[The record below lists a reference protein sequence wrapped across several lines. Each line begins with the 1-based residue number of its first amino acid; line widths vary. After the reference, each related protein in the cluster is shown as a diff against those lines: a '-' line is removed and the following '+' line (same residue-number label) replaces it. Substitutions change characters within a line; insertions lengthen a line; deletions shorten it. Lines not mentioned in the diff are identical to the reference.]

1 MYIVRHSKWM
11 NLEFKNKTQRTCTF
25 FPQLPSDVLIII
37 LKTSMPGTPVL
48 VDELSSEPWK
58 CDSCSVGSIRL
69 FVDVCCEATAWLL
82 YAGAAG
88 ARLVNTC
95 AAEQDK
101 TKSSGGFRLAQTK
114 INHKIMFLQQ
124 SFFSI
129 SISKA
134 AAGAVPRTLVEITF
148 EHSCGFKGY
157 PLAARFVSSII
168 RRKRCSSFSWRRRN
182 IQSCSMVNIRYA
194 PMK

>member
-1 MYIVRHSKWM
+1 M
-11 NLEFKNKTQRTCTF
+11 
-25 FPQLPSDVLIII
+25 II
-37 LKTSMPGTPVL
+37 LKTTMPGTPVL

-101 TKSSGGFRLAQTK
+101 TKSSQGFRLAWTK

-124 SFFSI
+124 SLFSI
-129 SISKA
+129 SISEA
-134 AAGAVPRTLVEITF
+134 AAGAAPRTLAEITF
-148 EHSCGFKGY
+148 EDSCGFNGY
-157 PLAARFVSSII
+157 PLAARFVSGII
-168 RRKRCSSFSWRRRN
+168 RRKRCSSFTWKRN
-182 IQSCSMVNIRYA
+182 SKWSSMVNIRYA
-194 PMK
+194 PLK